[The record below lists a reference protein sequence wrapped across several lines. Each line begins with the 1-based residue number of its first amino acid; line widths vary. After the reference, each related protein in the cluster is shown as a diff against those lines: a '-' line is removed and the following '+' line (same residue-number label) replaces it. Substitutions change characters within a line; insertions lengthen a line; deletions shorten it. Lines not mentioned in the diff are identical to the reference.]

1 MVEFQILLYTQI
13 VLTISDDV
21 NTHSTPK
28 LCIMQY
34 GLLHYSGIQIRPNYK
49 LMYLDVH
56 QSFFT
61 DTFDTARFTTPCL
74 STRCPPT
81 RFVPMYNVLN
91 FDWLMQQE
99 MQIQKFLM
107 NYTLKMTSQRKLEMG
122 KEIRDKQQQFLIVWG
137 ILVCRIILPRTKVR
151 VKLLNALG
159 FLPNSVY
166 L

>member
-1 MVEFQILLYTQI
+1 MCKLDCVIWIITLQWHTDKTKLQAN
-13 VLTISDDV
+13 VLGC
-21 NTHSTPK
+21 TP
-28 LCIMQY
+28 
-34 GLLHYSGIQIRPNYK
+34 
-49 LMYLDVH
+49 V
-56 QSFFT
+56 FFT

-81 RFVPMYNVLN
+81 RFVPMYNVLY

-99 MQIQKFLM
+99 MQIQKFQM
-107 NYTLKMTSQRKLEMG
+107 NYTLQMTSQRKLDMG